1 MKRINLLIFKKRFY
15 LFFIM
20 CLSCF
25 FMNLFLWNET
35 TQFIR
40 ARPVIN
46 RLKRLSDNNVYLLN
60 YIPEADRDG
69 AITDLGDWE
78 RADIASFLLTFQHYL
93 YVGKEHYLNGDDNF
107 TLIATINSSDI
118 ERNVIDKYVDI
129 AFKNDLILLE
139 PSLEIITR
147 FEAEAGSLRG
157 DLSLQSIS
165 ERHRNE
171 FTYYFVNFLF
181 GLSISMILL
190 AFGLFSVYLIIISSL
205 EIFAQEIKLLRI
217 IGLTH
222 SKIRKNFECL
232 FAIPI
237 ILSAIV
243 FLFFIQNTGFKLI
256 IEDYLYLT
264 LLNVIICFCSK
275 YIIDRRLVKGL
286 KND

>member
-40 ARPVIN
+40 ARPAIN
-46 RLKRLSDNNVYLLN
+46 RLERLSENNVYLLN
-60 YIPEADRDG
+60 YIPEADKEG
-69 AITDLGDWE
+69 AIAELGDWE
-78 RADIASFLLTFQHYL
+78 RADIASFLLTFQQYL

-107 TLIATINSSDI
+107 TLIAAINSSDI

-129 AFKNDLILLE
+129 AFMNDLILLE
-139 PSLEIITR
+139 PSLEIITL
-147 FEAEAGSLRG
+147 FEAEAGALRG

-165 ERHRNE
+165 ERYRNE
-171 FTYYFVNFLF
+171 FTYYFGNFLF
-181 GLSISMILL
+181 GLSVSMILL
-190 AFGLFSVYLIIISSL
+190 AFGLFSVYLIIISSVD
-205 EIFAQEIKLLRI
+205 IFAQEIKLLRI

-222 SKIRKNFECL
+222 SKIRRNFECL
-232 FAIPI
+232 FTIPI
-237 ILSAIV
+237 ILSAVV
-243 FLFFIQNTGFKLI
+243 FLVFIQNTGFKFI

-264 LLNVIICFCSK
+264 LLNVIVCFCSK
-275 YIIDRRLVKGL
+275 YIIDRRLVKGVH
-286 KND
+286 ND